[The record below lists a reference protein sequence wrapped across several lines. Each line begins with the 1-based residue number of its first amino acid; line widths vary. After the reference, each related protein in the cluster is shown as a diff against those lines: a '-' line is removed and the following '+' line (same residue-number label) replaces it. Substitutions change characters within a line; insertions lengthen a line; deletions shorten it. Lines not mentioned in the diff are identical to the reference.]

1 MATIE
6 DINMALKETTL
17 TKIFFTDL
25 NGRIMNLPINP
36 ENIESIISHGI
47 GFDGSSVAGY
57 ATVDSSDRF
66 LLPDPKSFR
75 IIDLADEKLGFFIGH
90 IYNDRGSRAKADPRS
105 VLEDIVNKAETEYG
119 LKFLVGPEHEFFIL
133 AGDEFS
139 EKIHSDKAGYFQS
152 TPHDKGELVRNRIIA
167 VLKTCGIRFEKA
179 HHEVTPSQHEI
190 NLECT
195 DPLTAADRTV
205 LFNYITQKV
214 AVEFG
219 YHATFMPK
227 PFDDLN
233 RNAFHIHI
241 SMQDLNGKNRFCD
254 ADSKD
259 NISSI
264 CKKFIAGILH
274 YARETSIIMASTFN
288 SYKAYVL
295 DREAPIIR
303 GWGLRNRSSMVRV
316 PYTHNPENTRIELR
330 NPDPA
335 GNPYLQIATLIAMG
349 LQGIKENF
357 DCGPPDIGSTY
368 KKKFKYRLWDKR
380 FLPKSMYEA
389 LVEAE
394 RSKFLKEVLGER
406 IYSTYMSLKINDW
419 EDHRVHVTPRELN
432 KYLSI

>member
-1 MATIE
+1 
-6 DINMALKETTL
+6 L
-17 TKIFFTDL
+17 
-25 NGRIMNLPINP
+25 
-36 ENIESIISHGI
+36 
-47 GFDGSSVAGY
+47 
-57 ATVDSSDRF
+57 
-66 LLPDPKSFR
+66 
-75 IIDLADEKLGFFIGH
+75 
-90 IYNDRGSRAKADPRS
+90 
-105 VLEDIVNKAETEYG
+105 
-119 LKFLVGPEHEFFIL
+119 L

-139 EKIHSDKAGYFQS
+139 DKTHSDKAGYFQA

-190 NLECT
+190 NLECA
-195 DPLTAADRTV
+195 DPLAAADRTI

-227 PFDDLN
+227 PFDDFN

-241 SMQDLNGKNRFCD
+241 SMQDLNGKNLFYD
-254 ADSKD
+254 SDSKD
-259 NISSI
+259 NISGI
-264 CKKFIAGILH
+264 CKKFIAGIMK

-288 SYKAYVL
+288 SYKAYIL

-303 GWGLRNRSSMVRV
+303 SWGLRNRSSMVRV
-316 PYTHNPENTRIELR
+316 PYAQNPESTRIELR

-335 GNPYLQIATLIAMG
+335 GNPYLQIAMLIAMG
-349 LQGIKENF
+349 LQGIKQDL
-357 DCGPPDIGSTY
+357 DCSPSDVGSTY
-368 KKKFKYRLWDKR
+368 KKKYKYRLWDKR
-380 FLPKSMYEA
+380 FLPKSMFEA

-394 RSKFLKEVLGER
+394 RSKFLKDFLGDR
-406 IYSTYMSLKINDW
+406 IYNAYMSLKINDW